1 MNNNQI
7 KTLYPIVTSII
18 GLAFILISI
27 NGKFELALRDKLMNI
42 GATLTFGG
50 ALGTGL
56 TNDEK
61 DNYK

>member
-1 MNNNQI
+1 MKSSQV
-7 KTLYPIVTSII
+7 KLLYPICTSLI
-18 GLAFILISI
+18 GITFILISL
-27 NGKFELALRDKLMNI
+27 NGQFELQLRDKLMNI

-61 DNYK
+61 DDYK